1 MAQLLQESDA
11 MKIAPTALFV
21 CTVCY
26 GALVWADPA
35 AWYLWRSPEN
45 PSAICS
51 QLTPGDGWVVIKG
64 PFQDGVCKKPGVPQ
78 R

>member
-1 MAQLLQESDA
+1 
-11 MKIAPTALFV
+11 MKIARTVLFV
-21 CTVCY
+21 CTAWCCS
-26 GALVWADPA
+26 LVWADPA

-51 QLTPGDGWVVIKG
+51 QISPGDGWVVIKG